1 MIKEKRKIE
10 MRAFEN
16 YHDGKSAE
24 NLSQNEYFLF

>member
-16 YHDGKSAE
+16 YHDEKSAE
-24 NLSQNEYFLF
+24 NLS